1 MGCGSVVTHPGF
13 FPVDRSPG
21 RVDACAMGGD
31 HHLLDLQFIEARHL
45 LVELAAFLDRCDRHG
60 CTGDFRH
67 RALLD
72 ALPLLLE
79 QRTDR
84 AKAVL
89 DAFSDPT
96 DTVASRAAVPACG
109 APRPDAD

>member
-1 MGCGSVVTHPGF
+1 MGCGSVAPDPGF
-13 FPVDRSPG
+13 FPVDQSPG
-21 RVDACAMGGD
+21 RVDACAMSGD

-60 CTGDFRH
+60 CTGDYRH

-96 DTVASRAAVPACG
+96 DTVASRAAAPACG